1 MPKVPPTLSMQSI
14 GLDIDHVA
22 SQGYLLDYR
31 PSTLSTPSSSM
42 DSIDLS
48 SFPFARLGCQ
58 AGLHGSC
65 FCLRLLAAPAED
77 VCWRGGHGST
87 RHATCVWSQ
96 APSMTQETCTLSA
109 SRKAE
114 QIRMQSPSWLAVT
127 MEGCTRRG
135 LLTGTARH
143 FTNRT
148 RPKVGDSCQADSLS
162 GRHNF
167 VSSPPPCHFV
177 SQHRI

>member
-1 MPKVPPTLSMQSI
+1 MQSI

-48 SFPFARLGCQ
+48 SFPFARLSCQ
-58 AGLHGSC
+58 DGLHGSC
-65 FCLRLLAAPAED
+65 FCLHLLAAPAED

-96 APSMTQETCTLSA
+96 VPSMTQETCTLSA

-114 QIRMQSPSWLAVT
+114 QIRMQCPSWLAVT

-148 RPKVGDSCQADSLS
+148 RPKVGDSP
-162 GRHNF
+162 
-167 VSSPPPCHFV
+167 SSSSTCYFLLATSSTPFKCHC
-177 SQHRI
+177 